1 MSYTVTKMPRS
12 LVFTGLLAVFGT
24 VTNELQLVTKLVT
37 N

>member
-1 MSYTVTKMPRS
+1 MSYISYKNALKPCIYWTS
-12 LVFTGLLAVFGT
+12 GSFGT